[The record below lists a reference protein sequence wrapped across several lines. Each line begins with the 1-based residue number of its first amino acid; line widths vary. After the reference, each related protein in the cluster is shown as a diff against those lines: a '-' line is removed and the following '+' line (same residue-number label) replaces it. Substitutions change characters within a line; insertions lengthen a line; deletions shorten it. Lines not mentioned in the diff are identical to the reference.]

1 MSPRRLASSGIDTR
15 DWSSYDR
22 PRRHTKPRTKQRP
35 DHSLLPIGTIITI
48 DRGRYRCRLDN
59 GVDVTAAK
67 ARQLGR
73 KSVIVGDRVRLDGDV
88 SGTEGS
94 LARIVH
100 TEERATVL
108 RRTADDTDPYE
119 RPIVANADQVVVV
132 TALADPP
139 PRPGMIDR
147 ILVAA
152 HAAEVSPI
160 LCFTKAD
167 LACGDDFVAMYSE
180 LGIPV
185 TTSRPG
191 TDLTEL
197 HQLLTG
203 KVSVLVGHSGVGKST
218 LINALVPG
226 VNRVTGRVNGVT
238 GRGRHTSTS
247 AEAIPLP
254 EGGWI
259 IDTPGVRSFGLSHV
273 NAKDILAGFE
283 ELDAVCADCP
293 RGCHHT
299 DSSPE
304 CALDDAVSDGRVQ
317 QSRVDSFRRLLG
329 ATAPR

>member
-1 MSPRRLASSGIDTR
+1 
-15 DWSSYDR
+15 
-22 PRRHTKPRTKQRP
+22 
-35 DHSLLPIGTIITI
+35 
-48 DRGRYRCRLDN
+48 
-59 GVDVTAAK
+59 
-67 ARQLGR
+67 
-73 KSVIVGDRVRLDGDV
+73 
-88 SGTEGS
+88 
-94 LARIVH
+94 
-100 TEERATVL
+100 
-108 RRTADDTDPYE
+108 
-119 RPIVANADQVVVV
+119 
-132 TALADPP
+132 
-139 PRPGMIDR
+139 
-147 ILVAA
+147 
-152 HAAEVSPI
+152 
-160 LCFTKAD
+160 
-167 LACGDDFVAMYSE
+167 MYSE